1 MEEQGEGEGGEGEDR
16 ERLLQERRLLKK
28 QLRKAET
35 TLWEKKEEDCKKGR
49 KKLGSKLITSKE
61 EYLRALVE
69 KGIRRELRRTERIR
83 EYWARQG
90 KEGRKE
96 VEEEAAVT
104 DTTAVQSTTEDSEEL
119 DTDENPEKEDK
130 EVIQKEQ
137 STEVAT
143 ASLFTPTSVQAPA
156 SDPLATPSTATST
169 GPAPAP
175 APNTVAPPSLT
186 LEACH
191 LLEPAPA
198 CSSLLLLSSPSSPS
212 LLLLAPPSEGEQVGL
227 LVRLQDVHP
236 LQEEQQQ
243 EREEQEVEV
252 ARRGSSLQLRG
263 RLCLKRAERALYSCI
278 TCLVQC
284 LGPV

>member
-16 ERLLQERRLLKK
+16 ERLLQGGRLLKK

-119 DTDENPEKEDK
+119 DTDENPEEEDK
-130 EVIQKEQ
+130 KEIQKEL
-137 STEVAT
+137 SAEVAPDS
-143 ASLFTPTSVQAPA
+143 ASTPTTVQAAA
-156 SDPLATPSTATST
+156 SDPVLTPS
-169 GPAPAP
+169 PAPAP
-175 APNTVAPPSLT
+175 ALNTVVPPSLT

-198 CSSLLLLSSPSSPS
+198 CSPLLLLSPSSPS

-236 LQEEQQQ
+236 LQEQQQQ

-263 RLCLKRAERALYSCI
+263 RMCLKRAERALYSCI